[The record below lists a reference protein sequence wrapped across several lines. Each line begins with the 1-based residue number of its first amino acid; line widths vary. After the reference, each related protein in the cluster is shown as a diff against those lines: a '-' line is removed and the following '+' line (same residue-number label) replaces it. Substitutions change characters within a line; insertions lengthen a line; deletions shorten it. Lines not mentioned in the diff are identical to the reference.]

1 MYQRE
6 IFAGK
11 RKPLIA
17 EQSLPGTDEEEKP
30 GVTAG
35 QRRPEGWKTLTS
47 TLFRVSYM
55 AKDRQADE
63 RL

>member
-11 RKPLIA
+11 RKSLIA

-30 GVTAG
+30 GVTEAL
-35 QRRPEGWKTLTS
+35 RPSAGWKTLTA